1 MSACIGICEIDPE
14 SETCTGCG
22 RSADEIFGND
32 HADDPTDAHAQPPAA
47 DHVPITPDDAL
58 PDRRLKPSKKSPLP
72 ESVQVLERGW
82 LSSNN
87 ILLVEGDAAT
97 LVDTG
102 YVSHAEQTVALVRH
116 ALGKRTLTDI
126 VNTHSHSDH
135 IGGNAAVQRAFGGRI
150 SVPVGMHAAVEQW
163 DEAALLLSLTEQR
176 GERFVADH
184 AMHAGETRL
193 MGGLEWQALAA
204 PGHDMDALMFFN
216 ADQGVLIS
224 GDALWRDGFGILF
237 ADVLGT
243 DDGIGGARETINAIA
258 RLPIRC
264 VIPGHG
270 APFVE
275 IDEALAAAYA
285 RLQAF
290 VEDGTRMARNAIR
303 GCVTFALLDARRIA
317 LDDLPV
323 LLDRVPLFRTANAR
337 FLGLSAEQL
346 ADWLVDSLVK
356 AGVARRDGAW
366 LVSTQGQRIA

>member
-1 MSACIGICEIDPE
+1 M
-14 SETCTGCG
+14 
-22 RSADEIFGND
+22 
-32 HADDPTDAHAQPPAA
+32 
-47 DHVPITPDDAL
+47 
-58 PDRRLKPSKKSPLP
+58 
-72 ESVQVLERGW
+72 
-82 LSSNN
+82 
-87 ILLVEGDAAT
+87 
-97 LVDTG
+97 
-102 YVSHAEQTVALVRH
+102 
-116 ALGKRTLTDI
+116 
-126 VNTHSHSDH
+126 
-135 IGGNAAVQRAFGGRI
+135 QRAFGGRI

-184 AMHAGETRL
+184 AMHAGETRR
-193 MGGLEWQALAA
+193 MGGLDWQALAA

-216 ADQGVLIS
+216 ADQGILIS

-356 AGVARRDGAW
+356 AGVARCDGAW